1 MDRKELL
8 QATLA
13 GENTDRVCCGFWY
26 HFDEE
31 HKFGKKSFEAHMQF
45 CESINPDILK
55 VMNEHTFIIKEKIN
69 EPEDWKKV
77 TRLPFEDT
85 GYEDYLEE
93 FKALKKALPKD
104 LPLFVTIHGVL
115 VSAYHATEG
124 VGNFKNV
131 ENMVSRHLR
140 QDPDAVDHGLKIIA
154 QTLTELSEKLID
166 AGADGIFYAAL
177 GGEEYRFSED
187 LFLNHVKPFDKMV
200 IDGIKAHG
208 GMSILHICKDKIRL
222 MTDLAI
228 YEKRHEEDVFK
239 INKYYKADYIF
250 WNLLLA
256 FLRFTVFAVIVLA
269 INMVIRP
276 DVYFYNINLNG
287 IAAMLRQVL
296 AYYLIGLIIYLVIS
310 YNVYLSRYKKARKGM
325 LFYATK
331 LKRLAR
337 RYNYSGRE
345 IKR

>member
-8 QATLA
+8 KATLA

-55 VMNEHTFIIKEKIN
+55 VMNEHTFIIKEKIST
-69 EPEDWKKV
+69 PEDWKKI
-77 TRLPFEDT
+77 TRLPFSET
-85 GYEDYLEE
+85 GYEDYLDE
-93 FKALKKALPKD
+93 FKTLKKALPKD
-104 LPLFVTIHGVL
+104 LPLFATIHGVL

-222 MTDLAI
+222 PLYSGIDADVINWDIHDCKHGIEDGRKYFPQKTILGGFDDRSGILVEGTKQEI
-228 YEKRHEEDVFK
+228 EEETMR
-239 INKYYKADYIF
+239 IIQKA
-250 WNLLLA
+250 
-256 FLRFTVFAVIVLA
+256 
-269 INMVIRP
+269 
-276 DVYFYNINLNG
+276 G
-287 IAAMLRQVL
+287 RQK
-296 AYYLIGLIIYLVIS
+296 LIIGADCTLPGDIAPWRIRTAIEAAHRS
-310 YNVYLSRYKKARKGM
+310 
-325 LFYATK
+325 
-331 LKRLAR
+331 
-337 RYNYSGRE
+337 
-345 IKR
+345 